1 MASVKIYFNS
11 VPATI
16 LSIVATVSFISGVGM
31 LFNKNII
38 GGIVLIVLACACWY
52 FAEKIS
58 AKKAEKNVEK
68 KKKKYAEDINLSEK
82 LSASCLEALNYFQLF
97 PTEEGFEMVK
107 RCNPYAASQIQ
118 RVLDNEITYDQL
130 HLDFRLSDMGNK
142 KAGDVVLSGSLG
154 DVEALSEKYEAD
166 MKKYNKLR
174 LVKNVF
180 CIAFIPVIISGFFI
194 GINYK
199 PDKEFVKYSYETA
212 ENTYIAVDIVAIQ
225 ACGETFNDTLG
236 GVYECVFVT
245 DDGYTGIITI
255 PKGDYDDE
263 AMKDVIAAMSDVT
276 LEVEPV
282 RFYGN
287 TTMAVS
293 SAMEEWVTAN
303 GFILEQLAPVRI
315 IGSRTPEKGVS
326 AVGMTI
332 AGIGAFLAIV
342 AFVLA
347 LTVNMK
353 KNKLAGFANRIEFLK
368 KQRADV

>member
-11 VPATI
+11 LPATI
-16 LSIVATVSFISGVGM
+16 LSILATVSFISGVGM
-31 LFNKNII
+31 FFNKNII
-38 GGIVLIVLACACWY
+38 AGIVLVALAIVAWAL
-52 FAEKIS
+52 AEKIS
-58 AKKAEKNVEK
+58 AKKAKKTVEK
-68 KKKKYAEDINLSEK
+68 KKKKYIEDVNLSEK
-82 LSASCLEALNYFQLF
+82 LSASCLEALNYYQLF
-97 PTEEGFEMVK
+97 PTEEGFETVK
-107 RCNPYAASQIQ
+107 RYNPYAASQIK

-142 KAGDVVLSGSLG
+142 KTGDSVLSGNLG
-154 DVEALSEKYEAD
+154 DTKALSEKYEAD

-174 LVKNVF
+174 LVKNVL
-180 CIAFIPVIISGFFI
+180 CIAFIPVMILGFYI
-194 GINYK
+194 GINFK

-212 ENTYIAVDIVAIQ
+212 ENTYIAVDVISIQ
-225 ACGETFNDTLG
+225 ACGETFNDSLG
-236 GVYECVFVT
+236 NVYECVFVA
-245 DDGYTGIITI
+245 DDGYTGIITV

-276 LEVEPV
+276 LEVEPI

-287 TTMAVS
+287 TTMAIS
-293 SAMEEWVTAN
+293 SAMEEWTSAN
-303 GFILEQLAPVRI
+303 GFLLEQLAPVRI

-326 AVGMTI
+326 TVGMTI
-332 AGIGAFLAIV
+332 VCIGAFLAIV

-368 KQRADV
+368 KQEADA